1 MASLVLTEHS
11 VSISIMIVT
20 LGLLNAVDS
29 LIQRVTPHLFWTIN
43 VQSDGPLRPLTVQT
57 FLPLPNGRTHLV
69 IFTSNSYNDERVGGV
84 SWGGRGEGL
93 SLCESSVCLLLSFCN
108 YI

>member
-1 MASLVLTEHS
+1 MASLVLIEHS

-69 IFTSNSYNDERVGGV
+69 IFYKQQ
-84 SWGGRGEGL
+84 L
-93 SLCESSVCLLLSFCN
+93 
-108 YI
+108 